1 MSWTIQDVTRATG
14 VTSRTLRHYDEIGLL
29 PASFTGPGGIRHYT
43 DDALIRLQRILL
55 LRDLGLRLSVIA
67 EVVNSGGDTVAH
79 LRTHLDLLHGE
90 REALERRISAVR
102 RTIEAKEGAQPM
114 TKDMFDGFD
123 HTQHEEEVTA
133 RWGADAYKAGDT
145 WWRGQ
150 SQAEQAAWKA
160 QVAQLSSD
168 WIAAARN
175 GEDPDGDAATRDL
188 VPRVG
193 CEHAATGGGQGGF
206 IRAEFPGDILNA
218 GLHFFQRQKL
228 ADDPGREDQK
238 LLGLRPNDGGSLFG
252 HAPAIGVASTDAGHQ

>member
-1 MSWTIQDVTRATG
+1 MSWTIQEVTRATG

-29 PASFTGPGGIRHYT
+29 PASFTGPGGIRHY
-43 DDALIRLQRILL
+43 DDDSLIRLQRILL
-55 LRDLGLRLSVIA
+55 LRDLGLKLTVIA
-67 EVVNSGGDTVAH
+67 DVVNTGGDTVAH
-79 LRTHLDLLHGE
+79 LRTHLDLLQGE
-90 REALERRISAVR
+90 RESLERRINAVR

-150 SQAEQAAWKA
+150 SAAEQATWKA

-175 GEDPDGDAATRDL
+175 GEDPDGDAARALSARHVAWLTS
-188 VPRVG
+188 VPGTPAQRADVEMTEAYVKG
-193 CEHAATGGGQGGF
+193 LAEMYVCDPRFAANYIAEDVPLG
-206 IRAEFPGDILNA
+206 AEFVRDALV
-218 GLHFFQRQKL
+218 
-228 ADDPGREDQK
+228 
-238 LLGLRPNDGGSLFG
+238 SY
-252 HAPAIGVASTDAGHQ
+252 VASGAPRQS